1 MSTPTTATESPSDPP
16 TIATLAEL
24 IRQGSQIA
32 QRPELPV
39 GLVKLWFGR
48 VRVQLRKMYGPES
61 EIVALWPIP
70 DGPLSKE
77 EARPTLLKRVSQL
90 EHLVSS
96 LSNGGRSA
104 LASQGAPRNS
114 IFLGHG
120 RSPV

>member
-48 VRVQLRKMYGPES
+48 VRAQLRKMYGPES
-61 EIVALWPIP
+61 ENR
-70 DGPLSKE
+70 G
-77 EARPTLLKRVSQL
+77 
-90 EHLVSS
+90 
-96 LSNGGRSA
+96 A
-104 LASQGAPRNS
+104 LANS
-114 IFLGHG
+114 
-120 RSPV
+120 